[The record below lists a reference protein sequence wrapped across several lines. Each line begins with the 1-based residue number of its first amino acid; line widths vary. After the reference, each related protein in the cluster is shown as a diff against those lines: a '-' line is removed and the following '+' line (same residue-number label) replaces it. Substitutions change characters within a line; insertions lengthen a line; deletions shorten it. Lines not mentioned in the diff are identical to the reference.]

1 MMMTSTTLLWSI
13 LSSLSTAQK
22 QMEELL
28 QLEDLDNVTRES
40 LTMEVIFL
48 KNVCRRVKDIE
59 GWSSH
64 RMKQNA

>member
-1 MMMTSTTLLWSI
+1 
-13 LSSLSTAQK
+13 
-22 QMEELL
+22 MEELL